1 MKRIVI
7 SVIVALL
14 LVCSLTAKTTYI
26 PIYRSYIH
34 IVNGTDTSAVSNN
47 LMDLE
52 TADEN
57 GMFKIYIEHEDVT
70 KEKVKAIKRAK
81 RTAGW
86 ATFSAVMSGISTAF
100 SRNSLQYMIRST
112 TTRIAAQLADI
123 YNKNAHAEQTLLIDT
138 WIENTSEDELMI
150 NDMERGLVWFVR
162 PSEYLHLQLNNPDV
176 ANLRISD
183 VHHNNIRY
191 ALVAAGSLVEKK
203 EIEWEDDTCWI
214 YGVWGNLGFTEVRV
228 VDYYVRISKEDYSEK
243 EMSIEEF
250 KAYKKKMKGNK

>member
-1 MKRIVI
+1 MKRRII
-7 SVIVALL
+7 SILIALL
-14 LVCSLTAKTTYI
+14 FVNSLTAKTTYI

-34 IVNGTDTSAVSNN
+34 IVNGTDTSVVSNN

-52 TADEN
+52 TADES
-57 GMFKIYIEHEDVT
+57 GMFKIYVEHEDVT

-123 YNKNAHAEQTLLIDT
+123 YNKNAHAEQNLLIDT
-138 WIENTSEDELMI
+138 WIENTSGEELMI
-150 NDMERGLVWFVR
+150 NDMERGLVWFIR

-191 ALVAAGSLVEKK
+191 ALVAVGSLVEKK
-203 EIEWEDDTCWI
+203 EIEWEDNKCWI
-214 YGVWGNLGFTEVRV
+214 YGVWGNIGFSEVRV
-228 VDYYVRISKEDYSEK
+228 INYYVRISKEDYSEK

-250 KAYKKKMKGNK
+250 KAYKKKEKENK